1 MAVDRQI
8 VVLASDAIA
17 FEQRV
22 AVQFV
27 NSKVRNCT
35 FKLQRSGSHDWAAAD
50 VNLAGRVIDM
60 THVADLLG
68 FTEAAAGTQVR
79 LNQINDVVFKER
91 TEAPACV
98 DTFAGGNRNIDAV
111 LDLLELAGI
120 KGHHGLFISGDAEF
134 FDHVAEFNG

>member
-1 MAVDRQI
+1 M
-8 VVLASDAIA
+8 
-17 FEQRV
+17 
-22 AVQFV
+22 
-27 NSKVRNCT
+27 
-35 FKLQRSGSHDWAAAD
+35 
-50 VNLAGRVIDM
+50 NLAGRVIDM

-98 DTFAGGNRNIDAV
+98 DAFASGNRNIDAV